1 MQNAFTDGFRQYLS
15 RHHREIARDP
25 HALALIQPLYGLAD
39 TATYESWK
47 LSNDLRY
54 YEASNLVH
62 ELLSSTTSPVCMQ
75 ELALTLESSGYDDL
89 FNRDFD
95 RRIVTDQVRLIYKIL
110 TARTGSLDTG
120 MASTR

>member
-54 YEASNLVH
+54 YD
-62 ELLSSTTSPVCMQ
+62 TSFSPP
-75 ELALTLESSGYDDL
+75 
-89 FNRDFD
+89 
-95 RRIVTDQVRLIYKIL
+95 RRLPCACRNWP
-110 TARTGSLDTG
+110 
-120 MASTR
+120 